1 MKRKIRNGS
10 KGKSDNTE
18 DSWTSVKHD
27 NKFSSLRTHNSYGT
41 PKAILFSYLSKFQP
55 CTRTFRINILNY
67 CSFNCI
73 YQPFHKIK
81 IEIIKT
87 Y

>member
-41 PKAILFSYLSKFQP
+41 PKAILFSFLSKF
-55 CTRTFRINILNY
+55 
-67 CSFNCI
+67 
-73 YQPFHKIK
+73 
-81 IEIIKT
+81 
-87 Y
+87 

>member
-41 PKAILFSYLSKFQP
+41 PKAKFFLNFHF
-55 CTRTFRINILNY
+55 FRFKFKVFFKN
-67 CSFNCI
+67 
-73 YQPFHKIK
+73 
-81 IEIIKT
+81 
-87 Y
+87 